1 MYLPRF
7 EYREARSI
15 PEICSLLY
23 RYGDEAKILA
33 GGTDLLVR
41 MKEKEI
47 RPRYLIDLKAI
58 PGLNF
63 IRYVEGNGITIGA
76 LTCLS
81 DLEESPL
88 IQEKARILTRAAPTI
103 GAIQTRNK
111 ATLGGNLC
119 NASPASDMAPA
130 LLALEAR
137 IKLIGLG
144 GERIIPLEDFFLG
157 PGKTCLNPGEI
168 LAEIIIP
175 GKMLGKTGVYLKHS
189 TRRAL
194 DLAIVSTAVV
204 METGSDRA
212 YIQDIKIALGAVAP
226 TPLRLKSVEEML
238 KQELP
243 EEPLLEQA
251 AQKAATEGSPITDL
265 RASAEYR
272 REMVRVL
279 LKRGIKRAWGELKR
293 GRG

>member
-7 EYREARSI
+7 EYIEPRSI

-63 IRYVEGNGITIGA
+63 IRYVEGSGITIGA

-88 IQEKARILTRAAPTI
+88 IQEKAKILTRAAPTI

-119 NASPASDMAPA
+119 NASPAADMAPA

-137 IKLIGLG
+137 VKLIGLE

-157 PGKTCLNPGEI
+157 PGETCLNPGEI

-212 YIQDIKIALGAVAP
+212 YIQDIKIALGAIAP

-251 AQKAATEGSPITDL
+251 AQKAATEVSPITDL

-279 LKRGIKRAWGELKR
+279 LKRGIKSAWEELKR
-293 GRG
+293 VRD

>member
-7 EYREARSI
+7 EYIEPRSI

-88 IQEKARILTRAAPTI
+88 IQEKAKILTRAAPTI

-119 NASPASDMAPA
+119 NASPAADMAPA

-137 IKLIGLG
+137 VKLIGLE

-157 PGKTCLNPGEI
+157 PGETCLNPGEI

-251 AQKAATEGSPITDL
+251 AQKAATEVSPITDL

-279 LKRGIKRAWGELKR
+279 LKRGIKSAWEELKR
-293 GRG
+293 VRD

>member
-7 EYREARSI
+7 EYIEPRSI

-63 IRYVEGNGITIGA
+63 IRYVEGSGITIGA

-119 NASPASDMAPA
+119 NASPAADMAPA

-137 IKLIGLG
+137 VKLIGLE

-157 PGKTCLNPGEI
+157 PGETCLNPGEI

-212 YIQDIKIALGAVAP
+212 YIQDIKIALGAIAP

-238 KQELP
+238 RQELP

-251 AQKAATEGSPITDL
+251 AQKAATEVSPITDL

-279 LKRGIKRAWGELKR
+279 LKRGIKSAWEELKR
-293 GRG
+293 VRG

>member
-7 EYREARSI
+7 EYIEPRSI

-119 NASPASDMAPA
+119 NASPAADMAPA

-137 IKLIGLG
+137 VKLIGLE

-251 AQKAATEGSPITDL
+251 AQKAATEVSPITDL

-279 LKRGIKRAWGELKR
+279 LKRGIKSAWEELKR
-293 GRG
+293 VRD

>member
-7 EYREARSI
+7 EYIEPRSI

-63 IRYVEGNGITIGA
+63 IRYVEGSGITIGA

-88 IQEKARILTRAAPTI
+88 IQEKAKILTRAAPTI

-119 NASPASDMAPA
+119 NASPAADMAPA

-137 IKLIGLG
+137 VKLIGLE

-157 PGKTCLNPGEI
+157 PGETCLNPGEI

-212 YIQDIKIALGAVAP
+212 YIQDIKIALGAIAP

-238 KQELP
+238 RQELP

-251 AQKAATEGSPITDL
+251 AQKAATEVSPITDL

-279 LKRGIKRAWGELKR
+279 LKRGIKSAWEELKR
-293 GRG
+293 VRD

>member
-7 EYREARSI
+7 EYIEPRSI

-63 IRYVEGNGITIGA
+63 IRYVEGSGITIGA

-88 IQEKARILTRAAPTI
+88 IQEKAKILTRAAPTI

-212 YIQDIKIALGAVAP
+212 YIQDIKIALGAIAP

-251 AQKAATEGSPITDL
+251 AQKAATEVSPITDL

-279 LKRGIKRAWGELKR
+279 LKRGIKSAWEELKR
-293 GRG
+293 VRG